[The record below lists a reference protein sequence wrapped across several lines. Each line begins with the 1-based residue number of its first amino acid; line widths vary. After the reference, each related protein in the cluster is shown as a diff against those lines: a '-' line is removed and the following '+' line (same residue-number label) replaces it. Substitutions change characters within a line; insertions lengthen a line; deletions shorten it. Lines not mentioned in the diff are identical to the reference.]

1 MRYITPGGSVYD
13 LYTDIIN
20 QPHVLIAGATG
31 SGKSVLINGLIATML
46 YSAPCERQMILIDPK
61 RVELREYRRLPHCIR
76 YASEPEAIRDALTY
90 AVELMEQRYRGM
102 RRTREYSGA
111 HVYVIIDELADLLTT
126 DKRAV
131 TPLLAR
137 LTQLGRA
144 ARIHVIAATQR
155 PTRDIIN
162 GQIAVNMDAR
172 VALRCPTAQD
182 SRNIIHV
189 PGAEALPR
197 YGQAYYLTPEGLT
210 LTPVP
215 MLSDSERERLIE
227 HWQRQTPLWR
237 RIFHP

>member
-1 MRYITPGGSVYD
+1 MRYTTPGGNIYD
-13 LYTDIIN
+13 LYANMLD
-20 QPHVLIAGATG
+20 QPHMLIAGATG

-46 YSAPCERQMILIDPK
+46 YSAPCEQQLILIDPK
-61 RVELREYRRLPHCIR
+61 RVELREYRKLPHCIR

-90 AVELMEQRYRGM
+90 AVDLMERRYRSM

-111 HVYVIIDELADLLTT
+111 HVYIFIDELADLLTT

-172 VALRCPTAQD
+172 IALRCPTAQD

-215 MLSDSERERLIE
+215 MISNDEREHLIE